1 MTLEV
6 GSCSLSSS
14 QNTAG
19 FRFHIKKK
27 GMRGK
32 KKPMRTPWSTVVE
45 APPACESVADPA
57 LSMESIHCS
66 SSDRACSSSNW
77 YTDQS
82 LKSEIVEN
90 SADIPLL
97 FQIQGQGSLKM
108 IGCGIVGGSSR
119 YPLRRNRQMQAC
131 QIL

>member
-1 MTLEV
+1 MTLEA
-6 GSCSLSSS
+6 GSCSLLSS

-32 KKPMRTPWSTVVE
+32 KKPMRTPWSMAVE

-77 YTDQS
+77 YVYRSD
-82 LKSEIVEN
+82 LEIRNCRKIVLTFLFRFKVEV
-90 SADIPLL
+90 
-97 FQIQGQGSLKM
+97 K
-108 IGCGIVGGSSR
+108 VV
-119 YPLRRNRQMQAC
+119 
-131 QIL
+131 

>member
-19 FRFHIKKK
+19 FRFHMKKK

-32 KKPMRTPWSTVVE
+32 KKPMMTPWSTVAE

-66 SSDRACSSSNW
+66 SSDRACSSSNC

-82 LKSEIVEN
+82 LKSGIVEN
-90 SADIPLL
+90 SA
-97 FQIQGQGSLKM
+97 
-108 IGCGIVGGSSR
+108 
-119 YPLRRNRQMQAC
+119 N
-131 QIL
+131 